1 MDAPADTLN
10 YMIAGFTVI
19 FGGMGLYVASLVVR
33 MRRLKQEQADLET
46 LDES

>member
-1 MDAPADTLN
+1 MEGPANTLI

-19 FGGMGLYVASLVVR
+19 FGGMGLYLVSLVVR
-33 MRRLKQEQADLET
+33 LRRLKQEEADLES